1 MNMMLLGIVSLLAA
15 VVLMIMGHMW
25 ALVLFLVGFG
35 LMAVHWARLFRG
47 AGYRDEGAFFNGMN
61 GQGRQQSEVS
71 KDPNAPRNYED
82 RPGNT

>member
-1 MNMMLLGIVSLLAA
+1 MMILGVLMLLAA

-35 LMAVHWARLFRG
+35 LIAARAAKMFRG
-47 AGYRDEGAFFNGMN
+47 AGYRTEGMTFDNGIN

-71 KDPNAPRNYED
+71 KK
-82 RPGNT
+82 